1 MAERVQLGASL
12 WALWHCGD
20 GHGGDFDVADF
31 RLLSFRNVILRVQMT
46 WQVGSLVSTVL
57 T

>member
-46 WQVGSLVSTVL
+46 WQVGSLMSTVL